1 MEKNNLK
8 NIFDKVIGSVYSKVE
23 SMDRKPEVV
32 LIQDIYDIYNE
43 KQKFDIYIDTFNS
56 NERVNDEFNSL
67 LREKLRLLSL
77 VKYINYRIFYNT
89 DVPERFDSLVSLS
102 EEFRTDLEKSLSG
115 YDSDDNYFEV
125 EYVAPENT
133 NWKPYNRMFIK
144 VIVRLN
150 TNEPNNDDLVKA
162 GEKTLQV
169 ILTRMVKG
177 RYSDFEA
184 YSLHMDVEELDY
196 SNDNEE
202 TINEET
208 IKEKLKNH
216 ATSIR
221 TKFLEELESSGQDA
235 KIAYKDLQKIIN
247 GGKNVTPEEK
257 KIIETELKGVLKRT
271 LKKLGLLGLFLLPG
285 GSVFIILL
293 KIFEK
298 RRNRKSDDEKP
309 YSENMVSE
317 GVKFRTFDVD
327 VDTDELKWHR
337 DRQDRLVEVIEGEN
351 WGLQFDNELPINLV
365 SGQSYIIPEGMYHR
379 VIKGDSELKV
389 KITYL

>member
-365 SGQSYIIPEGMYHR
+365 SGQSYIIPEGVYHR

>member
-102 EEFRTDLEKSLSG
+102 EEFRTDLEKSLSS

-133 NWKPYNRMFIK
+133 NWKPYNRMFIQ

-365 SGQSYIIPEGMYHR
+365 SGQSYIIPEGVYHR

>member
-8 NIFDKVIGSVYSKVE
+8 NIFDKVIGSEYIKVE

-102 EEFRTDLEKSLSG
+102 EEFRTDLEKSLSS

-133 NWKPYNRMFIK
+133 NWKPYNRMFIQ

-351 WGLQFDNELPINLV
+351 WGLQFDNELPISLV

>member
-102 EEFRTDLEKSLSG
+102 EEFRTDLEKSLSS

-133 NWKPYNRMFIK
+133 NWKPYNRMFIQ

-351 WGLQFDNELPINLV
+351 WGLQFDNELPISLV
-365 SGQSYIIPEGMYHR
+365 SGQSYIIPEGVYHR

>member
-309 YSENMVSE
+309 YLENMVSE

>member
-1 MEKNNLK
+1 
-8 NIFDKVIGSVYSKVE
+8 
-23 SMDRKPEVV
+23 
-32 LIQDIYDIYNE
+32 
-43 KQKFDIYIDTFNS
+43 
-56 NERVNDEFNSL
+56 
-67 LREKLRLLSL
+67 
-77 VKYINYRIFYNT
+77 
-89 DVPERFDSLVSLS
+89 
-102 EEFRTDLEKSLSG
+102 
-115 YDSDDNYFEV
+115 
-125 EYVAPENT
+125 
-133 NWKPYNRMFIK
+133 
-144 VIVRLN
+144 
-150 TNEPNNDDLVKA
+150 
-162 GEKTLQV
+162 
-169 ILTRMVKG
+169 
-177 RYSDFEA
+177 
-184 YSLHMDVEELDY
+184 MDVEELDY

-309 YSENMVSE
+309 YLENMVSE

-365 SGQSYIIPEGMYHR
+365 SGQSYIIPEGVYHR

>member
-102 EEFRTDLEKSLSG
+102 EEFRTDLEKSLSS

-351 WGLQFDNELPINLV
+351 WGLQFDNELPISLV

>member
-8 NIFDKVIGSVYSKVE
+8 NIFDKVIGSVYIKVE

-184 YSLHMDVEELDY
+184 YSLYMDVEELDY
-196 SNDNEE
+196 SKDNEE

-351 WGLQFDNELPINLV
+351 WGLQFDNELPISLV